1 LVYPTRRLW
10 AALFSFLPYSLLL
23 TSGPE
28 ETKQRYINQ
37 AKKKKKEVTRKETTR
52 KEKNCASM
60 MNRTNSAEKQSHISH
75 CVLHLA
81 KEKDKHISHF
91 IQRITL

>member
-1 LVYPTRRLW
+1 MGCPLFLPSLFPPSDKWTRRNK
-10 AALFSFLPYSLLL
+10 
-23 TSGPE
+23 
-28 ETKQRYINQ
+28 TKIYKSS
-37 AKKKKKEVTRKETTR
+37 KKKKKEVTRKETTR

-60 MNRTNSAEKQSHISH
+60 MNQTKSAEKQSHISH